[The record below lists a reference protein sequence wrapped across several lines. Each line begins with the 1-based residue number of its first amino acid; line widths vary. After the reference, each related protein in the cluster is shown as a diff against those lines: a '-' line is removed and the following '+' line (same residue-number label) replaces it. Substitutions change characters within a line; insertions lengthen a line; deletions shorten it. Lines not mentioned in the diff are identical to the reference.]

1 MLRVLLLLNFQIT
14 IEGDFYF
21 PLRLI
26 PGDTWTGALHANI
39 NLVLCF
45 CKFWLIPCALRLL
58 RSKLLFKIKTVVLH
72 LRMEP
77 FEDTLLR

>member
-26 PGDTWTGALHANI
+26 PVDIWTGAFHANI
-39 NLVLCF
+39 NLALCF

-58 RSKLLFKIKTVVLH
+58 RSQLLFKKKTEVLH
-72 LRMEP
+72 LRKEP
-77 FEDTLLR
+77 FEDTILR